1 MRRRV
6 VIAACLVIGVGLTAA
21 PAAAQA
27 PPQQID
33 PAVPTNISVD
43 DDTDFHAFLT
53 QVMDDIMATNSG
65 AILAVGNN
73 LWRGLAAMVVVWTG
87 IKIAMSG
94 SFSMWACIE
103 LITGLAIPWTMLVF
117 YAAPIPGVGLSFPAM
132 IAGGG
137 NWLMDFFVSDIRTAM
152 AFELSRMADQHTTAV
167 YDAWAG
173 TSYIDLVYRGA
184 AAILTLVV
192 GAGVSLVVFLC
203 LVVLY
208 AVTYA
213 HVIWAQVAI
222 YILTFLGPIMIP
234 WLVFEPMAFLF
245 WGWFR
250 SMVTFALY
258 GAVAGAIMRVFVSVG
273 LGYATTFSAN
283 AQLDQPSQM
292 IGWLLII
299 VPLMVA
305 GVLAS
310 LKVGELAGMLVSGGG
325 GGGAGMTGAL
335 MTAAS
340 GGKAALA
347 GKAVG
352 K

>member
-1 MRRRV
+1 MPRRAV
-6 VIAACLVIGVGLTAA
+6 LVACLVIGVGLTAA

-43 DDTDFHAFLT
+43 DDTDFHSFLT

-94 SFSMWACIE
+94 AFSMWVVIE

-152 AFELSRMADQHTTAV
+152 TFELSRMADQHTTAV

-173 TSYIDLVYRGA
+173 TSYWDLLYSGA

-192 GAGVSLVVFLC
+192 GAGVSLFVFLC

-213 HVIWAQVAI
+213 QVIWAQVAI
-222 YILTFLGPIMIP
+222 YILTFSG
-234 WLVFEPMAFLF
+234 
-245 WGWFR
+245 R
-250 SMVTFALY
+250 S
-258 GAVAGAIMRVFVSVG
+258 
-273 LGYATTFSAN
+273 
-283 AQLDQPSQM
+283 
-292 IGWLLII
+292 
-299 VPLMVA
+299 
-305 GVLAS
+305 
-310 LKVGELAGMLVSGGG
+310 
-325 GGGAGMTGAL
+325 
-335 MTAAS
+335 
-340 GGKAALA
+340 
-347 GKAVG
+347 
-352 K
+352 